1 MTSLFEERIRK
12 VILRMRGHNNCV
24 EWLETLKSWTDDE
37 IVKEMMKW
45 TMPAVKVLMNR
56 EEPPTFK
63 DLMDIPWVSTGQLG
77 VYLKLIF
84 ESLENPTA
92 FDHFVY
98 LGSAIGWDV
107 GGLNHHR
114 RGHESKPGPRST
126 NGVCG
131 GEG

>member
-1 MTSLFEERIRK
+1 
-12 VILRMRGHNNCV
+12 
-24 EWLETLKSWTDDE
+24 
-37 IVKEMMKW
+37 
-45 TMPAVKVLMNR
+45 MPAVKVLMNR

-63 DLMDIPWVSTGQLG
+63 DLMDIPWVSTRQLG

-114 RGHESKPGPRST
+114 RWHESKPGPRTKWSYT
-126 NGVCG
+126 HKLVFGKKDASRSSVRSSKWKWTATSPPSRKRRV
-131 GEG
+131 